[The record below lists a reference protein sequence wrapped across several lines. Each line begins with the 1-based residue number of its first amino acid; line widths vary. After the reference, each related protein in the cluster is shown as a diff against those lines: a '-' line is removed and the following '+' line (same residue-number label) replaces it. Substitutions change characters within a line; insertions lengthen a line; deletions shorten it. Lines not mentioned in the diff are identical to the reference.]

1 MGAPSRRRPT
11 WIVSGLAF
19 LLALTVVAGLGA
31 GGQQAAGATRPAS
44 AITNRRPT
52 KDEFVDRVAR
62 LCDARQRARASLGV
76 PFTSPPDYARRGPD
90 LIRVERRFDKAVG
103 ALAKP
108 VDHRL
113 FDRAYAEYH
122 RYLHLLPALVTAAQ
136 HRETRAW
143 LIMYDTQA
151 HEGNAGTTV
160 RRYAGRN
167 ICNN

>member
-1 MGAPSRRRPT
+1 MGAPSRRRLT
-11 WIVSGLAF
+11 WAVGSLAF
-19 LLALTVVAGLGA
+19 FLALTVIAGLGA
-31 GGQQAAGATRPAS
+31 GAQQSAGAMRPAS
-44 AITNRRPT
+44 AITDRRPT

-108 VDHRL
+108 VDHRV

-151 HEGNAGTTV
+151 HEGNAGTIV